1 MDRHVRSGGRVERDG
16 PMWRRDWPEG
26 EDARRA
32 VRFEERV
39 WASEWR
45 VESLEDRMGVEAVE
59 RFLAHSFEEELDD
72 DDADADGSVFV
83 SLLLFGSFPFSFAAV
98 ILKN

>member
-1 MDRHVRSGGRVERDG
+1 MERDG

-32 VRFEERV
+32 VRVEERV

-59 RFLAHSFEEELDD
+59 RFLAHSVESELDD
-72 DDADADGSVFV
+72 DDDEDGSVFV
-83 SLLLFGSFPFSFAAV
+83 SLLLFGSFPFSCSFAAV

>member
-1 MDRHVRSGGRVERDG
+1 MERDG

-32 VRFEERV
+32 VRVEERV

-59 RFLAHSFEEELDD
+59 RFLAHSVESELDAD
-72 DDADADGSVFV
+72 DEDGSVFV
-83 SLLLFGSFPFSFAAV
+83 SLLLFGSFPFSCSFAAV